1 MHWLTIS
8 DVYVRMET
16 EVANA
21 DKVKVRNRYGD
32 PWIWG
37 IYCTLCLVSV
47 VAASRTSIQQ
57 VGTAGIYG
65 PIGKHI
71 VTMLIGMAAL
81 FVTQFVSFK
90 RRSFTWSIIVFA
102 LLTLVALV
110 YVMKHG
116 QVINGAMRSMSLFGF
131 SVQPAELAKLATVL
145 LVAFIMSR
153 YQEPGGVRNIG
164 VVLSAFVVLLFGS
177 LTYKQGFTN
186 TAILMCISLS
196 MMLIGGVQVKKF
208 LVVLLVYG
216 IAGVGYMAWQD
227 KGGDEPAVA
236 NNGREVVDRSSTREK
251 RLDRFDWSEDACLEH
266 PLTDKYKQEQ
276 YAYMARAHGGIFG
289 VFPGNSR
296 ESSRLPLA
304 FSDYIYSII
313 IEEMGLVG
321 GLLVLVLYLALLARA
336 GRIAQRCTRAFP
348 ALLVLGMAV
357 MITVQALSHI
367 AINCGMVPVSG
378 QPLPLISAGGSSMV
392 AINIAFGVMIGVSKN
407 AAQRGDNGRVVLAG
421 SGGDDRSRVLQA
433 ENPTQ
438 IK

>member
-1 MHWLTIS
+1 
-8 DVYVRMET
+8 MEA
-16 EVANA
+16 EVGNT
-21 DKVKVRNRYGD
+21 DKVKARNRYGD

-47 VAASRTSIQQ
+47 VEAFSASIQQ

-65 PIGKHI
+65 PIGKHV
-71 VTMLIGMAAL
+71 VTLLVGAAAL
-81 FVTQFVSFK
+81 FVTQLISFK
-90 RRSFTWSIIVFA
+90 RKVFTWCIVGFA
-102 LLTLVALV
+102 VITLVALV
-110 YVMKHG
+110 YVMEHG
-116 QVINGAMRSMSLFGF
+116 QMINGAMRSLSFFGF

-164 VVLSAFVVLLFGS
+164 VALSAFVVLLFGGF
-177 LTYKQGFTN
+177 TYKQGFTN
-186 TAILMCISLS
+186 TAILMSISLS

-208 LVVLLVYG
+208 IVVLLVYG
-216 IAGVGYMAWQD
+216 IAAAGYMAWQKSGD
-227 KGGDEPAVA
+227 DDTGGGAVVA
-236 NNGREVVDRSSTREK
+236 ENVDAKVTSRSTTREN
-251 RLDRFDWSEDACLEH
+251 RIARFDWNEDTCLEH
-266 PLTDKYKQEQ
+266 PLTDMYKQEQ

-313 IEEMGLVG
+313 IEEMGLIG
-321 GLLVLVLYLALLARA
+321 GLAVLGLFLALLARA

-357 MITVQALSHI
+357 MITIQALSHI

-378 QPLPLISAGGSSMV
+378 QPLPLISAGGSSIV
-392 AINIAFGVMIGVSKN
+392 VINIAFGVMIGVSKY
-407 AAQRGDNGRVVLAG
+407 ATQRDENGRVELVG
-421 SGGDDRSRVLQA
+421 SDDRSRVLQA

-438 IK
+438 VK